1 MTLEITNYPEGT
13 LVTVRGTFKNSTG
26 TLHNPTAVL
35 LDVVEPNSALI
46 TYTYGV
52 DAIITR
58 PSTGIYEADLDTTN
72 KRGLWLYTWYAT
84 GLGQTDS
91 GEKEFYVE

>member
-13 LVTVRGTFKNSTG
+13 LVTVRGTFTNSTG
-26 TLHNPTAVL
+26 TLHDPTAVY
-35 LDVVEPNSALI
+35 LDVKEPNSALL
-46 TYTYGV
+46 TYTFGV
-52 DAIITR
+52 GAQITKA
-58 PSTGIYEADLDTTN
+58 STGIYESNLNTIG

-84 GLGQTDS
+84 GAGQADS